1 MTTEN
6 QIDQMEARIR
16 EAGDLAAAFARDPH
30 RPAYH
35 FTPPA
40 AWMNDINGALFWKG
54 RYHIF
59 YQYNPDG
66 AYWNLI
72 QWGHAS
78 SADLVH
84 WVHHPVALTPEA
96 DGPDRV
102 GCFSGGALISKEG
115 IPTLIYYGNPD
126 GLCLARSSDDLLIE
140 WTKDP
145 DNPVIPQPEEGSAD
159 F

>member
-16 EAGDLAAAFARDPH
+16 EAGDLADVFARDPH

-96 DGPDRV
+96 DTMSPLPACNAPDSVAAQGPRKRV
-102 GCFSGGALISKEG
+102 PAKT
-115 IPTLIYYGNPD
+115 PVPR
-126 GLCLARSSDDLLIE
+126 RSMTRDICES
-140 WTKDP
+140 
-145 DNPVIPQPEEGSAD
+145 
-159 F
+159 

>member
-1 MTTEN
+1 MTTDNPIER
-6 QIDQMEARIR
+6 MEARIR

-30 RPAYH
+30 RTAYH

-59 YQYNPDG
+59 YQYNPHG
-66 AYWNLI
+66 AYWHLI

-84 WVHHPVALTPEA
+84 WVHHPVVLTPDA
-96 DGPDRV
+96 DGPDRK
-102 GCFSGGALISKEG
+102 GCYSGGALVSREG
-115 IPTLIYYGNPD
+115 VPVLIYFGNPD
-126 GLCLARSSDDLLIE
+126 G
-140 WTKDP
+140 
-145 DNPVIPQPEEGSAD
+145 IPSR
-159 F
+159 